1 MRGRPTVKKVKAIEV
16 YSRGNELYLVLP
28 EHRNDYPTRCDDLS
42 CSEVKKIM
50 REEAAKPLFLLR
62 TE

>member
-1 MRGRPTVKKVKAIEV
+1 MVKAKVVEL
-16 YSRGNELYLVLP
+16 YSRGNEVYLVLP
-28 EHRNDYPTRCDDLS
+28 EHRNDKLPRCDAFD

-50 REEAAKPLFLLR
+50 KEEAAKPLFLLR

>member
-1 MRGRPTVKKVKAIEV
+1 VKKVQVIEV
-16 YSRGNELYLVLP
+16 YSRDNEVYLVLP
-28 EHRNDYPTRCDDLS
+28 EHRNDKYPRCDDLS

-50 REEAAKPLFLLR
+50 KEEAAKPLFLLR